1 MAWVQ
6 EEEEEWSR
14 REEARTTETE
24 GDVQGRVDMRLQQV
38 HGTIALAGG
47 RATRWSSWQSAVTLS
62 LSLFSLSPTAL
73 RVLLGSIVGD

>member
-38 HGTIALAGG
+38 HCTVALAGG
-47 RATRWSSWQSAVTLS
+47 RATRWSSWQSLS
-62 LSLFSLSPTAL
+62 LSLSRSSLSPPPPCACC
-73 RVLLGSIVGD
+73 